1 MVGIFFEVNMI
12 DITRWGKVYDP
23 SNRIY
28 KFLHFDISW
37 DDSDRILD
45 LAIEISQS
53 SLDLTKIEHILL
65 TFWLNMMDRKKK
77 NDYSPNWWLFL
88 KIGQNYY
95 ESITEIR
102 SILNRNRAFKI
113 INFVEATVR
122 NEKITCVYTLER
134 AYAVFA
140 LALIIW
146 YFPNYLTKKEQKIY
160 YNFSPE
166 EMYNLVIGEN
176 SLRGITI
183 NDKDLCVEINE

>member
-1 MVGIFFEVNMI
+1 MI

-23 SNRIY
+23 SNKIY
-28 KFLHFDISW
+28 DFLHYDTSW

-53 SLDLTKIEHILL
+53 SLDLTKIEHTLL

-88 KIGQNYY
+88 KIGRKYY
-95 ESITEIR
+95 ESITEIQ
-102 SILNRNRAFKI
+102 SILNKIRVCKI
-113 INFVEATVR
+113 INFVEATVK
-122 NEKITCVYTLER
+122 NEKISCLYTPER
-134 AYAVFA
+134 TYAVFA

-160 YNFSPE
+160 SNLSFE
-166 EMYNLVIGEN
+166 EMYNLVIGDN

-183 NDKDLCVEINE
+183 NDSDLYVENNAE

>member
-1 MVGIFFEVNMI
+1 MI
-12 DITRWGKVYDP
+12 DITRWGRVYDP

-28 KFLHFDISW
+28 KFLHYDMSW

-45 LAIEISQS
+45 LAIKISQS
-53 SLDLTKIEHILL
+53 SLDLTKIERILL

-88 KIGQNYY
+88 KIGRDYY
-95 ESITEIR
+95 EAITEVKG
-102 SILNRNRAFKI
+102 ILNRNRAIKI
-113 INFVEATVR
+113 LNFVEATVK
-122 NEKITCVYTLER
+122 NEKISCLHTPER

-146 YFPNYLTKKEQKIY
+146 YFPNYLTKKEQQIY
-160 YNFSPE
+160 CTFSFE
-166 EMYNLVIGEN
+166 EMYNLVTGEN

-183 NDKDLCVEINE
+183 NDENLYVDNDKNAE